1 MSNPSRSSWLAY
13 SPLRANE
20 WILLAAIVAVYLL
33 TALVDKDHSYFDLEQ
48 NRYWFSIED
57 IVRSFSLY
65 GMVALGAMVVIVA
78 GGIDLSVGSLVA
90 LCAVVLASTMMA
102 FADPSDRFLSKLGV
116 GEVAIAIA
124 ATLLTGVLIGTLHA
138 WLITAIDLPPF
149 VATLATLVGLRSF
162 ARVLCDYANQ
172 VKYGKSSAADI
183 YVNHP
188 FFSDYAKSPWVML
201 GTFLVMALITWV
213 ILRFTILGRH
223 TYALGGNEQAAKL
236 SGIRT
241 NTVKWFVY
249 CYAALMSAIAS
260 IFFLANG
267 GGAQP
272 AGQAAGYELTA
283 IAAAVVGGCSLR
295 GGVGTVPG
303 TLLGALFLRL
313 VIDSIYR
320 IIDTSAD
327 KYEGMI
333 VGIVVALAVTFT
345 QLRDLLQSGRQF
357 FPGWQGAGSILTIAV
372 AGGMLAAMFSVYVPQ
387 LKGHGLGVAA
397 TAFFAIALVLGLL
410 KWYESRRDRV
420 V

>member
-1 MSNPSRSSWLAY
+1 MSNASRPGSWLAY

-20 WILLAAIVAVYLL
+20 WILVAAIGAVFFL
-33 TALVDKDHSYFDLEQ
+33 TALVDKDHSYVDPDKYLFCL
-48 NRYWFSIED
+48 ED
-57 IVRSFSLY
+57 IVRNFSLY

-90 LCAVVLASTMMA
+90 LCAVVLASTLMA
-102 FADPSDRFLSKLGV
+102 FAEPSDRFLSKLGI
-116 GEVAIAIA
+116 GQVAVAIA
-124 ATLLTGVLIGTLHA
+124 ATLLTGLLVGTLHA

-172 VKYGKSSAADI
+172 VKYNKSSASDI

-188 FFSDYAKSPWVML
+188 LLSNYAKSPWVML
-201 GTFLVMALITWV
+201 VTFLAMALITWV
-213 ILRFTILGRH
+213 ILRYTVLGRH
-223 TYALGGNEQAAKL
+223 TYAMGGNENAAKL

-241 NTVKWFVY
+241 NAVKWFVY
-249 CYAALMSAIAS
+249 CYAAVMSAIAS

-272 AGQAAGYELTA
+272 AGQASGYELTA

-345 QLRDLLQSGRQF
+345 QLRELLQSGRQF
-357 FPGWQGAGSILTIAV
+357 FPGWQGVFSILTISV
-372 AGGMLAAMFSVYVPQ
+372 AGAMLAAMFSVYFEQ
-387 LKGHGLGVAA
+387 LKPHGFGVAG
-397 TAFFAIALVLGLL
+397 TAFAIIAIALGLV
-410 KWYESRRDRV
+410 KWYESYRDRIA
-420 V
+420 